1 MNGTEH
7 HCDTCTCAPPVPD
20 LNAALHAAAMLD
32 VRGAYSVRIDLD
44 VPITLQGDAPDMA
57 NLIGPLTATFVTTEI
72 RDGIDYNEFE
82 TTVGGF
88 PVRIVSVDREPAVT
102 AMTDI
107 TVDLATLADY
117 TRDDIRTMHDG
128 GTSWHEIAE
137 RLRART
143 GVALTADE
151 VERLYGGAA

>member
-20 LNAALHAAAMLD
+20 LNAALRAAATLD

-44 VPITLQGDAPDMA
+44 GHITLQGDAPNML
-57 NLIGPLTATFVTTEI
+57 NLIGSLTATFVT
-72 RDGIDYNEFE
+72 RNGINYNEFE

-102 AMTDI
+102 A
-107 TVDLATLADY
+107 
-117 TRDDIRTMHDG
+117 
-128 GTSWHEIAE
+128 
-137 RLRART
+137 
-143 GVALTADE
+143 
-151 VERLYGGAA
+151 